1 MGAGGD
7 GDQVRARPLLPV
19 DRRDELVE
27 NVSVGV
33 VLAEIDDVYVDL
45 NYIAVLT
52 KKDPMKYNS
61 HLLFL

>member
-52 KKDPMKYNS
+52 KKIQ
-61 HLLFL
+61 

>member
-52 KKDPMKYNS
+52 KKRSNEI
-61 HLLFL
+61 